1 MRMPALEGDAMA
13 EKRPVS
19 NLLGLAVLSYLSQEP
34 MHPYALGRALRDH
47 GDARSIKYNPGSL
60 YMVVGQL
67 ARAGLVAELA
77 TSRDGQRPE
86 HTVYELTDLGRR
98 ELGDWLR
105 ELVGQPRHE
114 FPAFVA
120 ALAFVSALPPG
131 EVSELLTGR
140 LDLLARQREEITG
153 LLADSQAQGVPGLF
167 LLEEEYRL
175 VQLDAEYGFV
185 RRLIAR
191 MADPA
196 TDWIPM
202 WADHHKNNGQETG

>member
-1 MRMPALEGDAMA
+1 MTEVR
-13 EKRPVS
+13 KVS

-34 MHPYALGRALRDH
+34 MHPYALGRALREH

-67 ARAGLVAELA
+67 ARAGLVAEEA
-77 TSRDGQRPE
+77 TGRDGQRPE
-86 HTVYELTDLGRR
+86 HTVYALTDAGRS
-98 ELGDWLR
+98 ELRDWLR

-114 FPAFVA
+114 YPAFVA

-131 EVSELLTGR
+131 QVSDLLSGRLELLA
-140 LDLLARQREEITG
+140 ARRAEITG
-153 LLADSQAQGVPGLF
+153 LIEDSLDRGVPGLF

-175 VQLDAEYGFV
+175 AQLDAEYGFV
-185 RRLIAR
+185 QRLIAR

-196 TDWIPM
+196 TDWITL
-202 WADHHKNNGQETG
+202 WADHHNHNQ

>member
-1 MRMPALEGDAMA
+1 M
-13 EKRPVS
+13 
-19 NLLGLAVLSYLSQEP
+19 
-34 MHPYALGRALRDH
+34 
-47 GDARSIKYNPGSL
+47 
-60 YMVVGQL
+60 
-67 ARAGLVAELA
+67 
-77 TSRDGQRPE
+77 
-86 HTVYELTDLGRR
+86 YELTDIGRR
-98 ELGDWLR
+98 ELSDWLR

-120 ALAFVSALPPG
+120 ALAFVSALPPA

-140 LDLLARQREEITG
+140 LDLRAGEREEILG

-185 RRLIAR
+185 RRLIVR

-202 WADHHKNNGQETG
+202 WADHHKNTGQETG

>member
-1 MRMPALEGDAMA
+1 MTD
-13 EKRPVS
+13 KRKVS

-34 MHPYALGRALRDH
+34 MHPYALGRALREH

-67 ARAGLVAELA
+67 ARAGLIAEHA
-77 TSRDGQRPE
+77 TGREGQRPE
-86 HTVYELTDLGRR
+86 HTVYALTAAGRR
-98 ELGDWLR
+98 ELRDWLR

-114 FPAFVA
+114 YSALVA

-131 EVSELLTGR
+131 EVSELLTAR
-140 LDLLARQREEITG
+140 LNLLAGRRAEITG
-153 LLADSQAQGVPGLF
+153 LIADSLAQGVPGVF

-175 VQLDAEYGFV
+175 ALLDAESGFAQ
-185 RRLIAR
+185 RLIAR

-196 TDWIPM
+196 NEWITL
-202 WADHHKNNGQETG
+202 WADHHNTTDKERGTQ